1 MGRSPAASLSGV
13 QGGADVTALLAAN
26 QTVVNIL
33 FLVLLIGL
41 TGVGGLIGLYVFWRA
56 RG

>member
-1 MGRSPAASLSGV
+1 M
-13 QGGADVTALLAAN
+13 TALLAAN

-33 FLVLLIGL
+33 FLILLLGL
-41 TGVGGLIGLYVFWRA
+41 TGLGGLIGLYVFWRA

>member
-1 MGRSPAASLSGV
+1 M
-13 QGGADVTALLAAN
+13 TALLAAN